1 MIFTHIENNILYLHG
16 AWTKENA
23 LIILE
28 EIIPKNQHYSKISL
42 DNITSLDTIG
52 AMLICKI
59 EKIQNIEII
68 SSTSKAWYPF
78 FSKIEKDIE
87 QAGIFK
93 NHNVISTMNRAN
105 QFFYKIGYMASSAI
119 KDTLFSLN
127 FIGALTYTIL
137 RRKKNANHFITAKQL
152 LTPYIANFNKLG
164 TTAFP
169 IIMLLSF
176 IIGGVMAQQGAFQ
189 LRRFGAEI
197 YVVNLTA
204 ILIFRE
210 LGVLLTAI
218 LIAGRCGSAITGELG
233 VMHMRGE
240 ISALKI
246 MGIDEFKKL
255 YLPRTIAILIA
266 MPILTLFAN
275 FSALLGASV
284 ITYIYSHISFTLFFS
299 HLRNDLYYSTYFIG
313 LIKAPF
319 LALSI
324 AVISIIESLKVS
336 GSSTALAKH
345 IISCVVKSIFSVIV
359 IDAFLAIA
367 ITYAGY

>member
-1 MIFTHIENNILYLHG
+1 MIFTLIENDILYLQG
-16 AWTKENA
+16 AWIKENA
-23 LIILE
+23 LTILKE
-28 EIIPKNQHYSKISL
+28 PNSCKHQYSKVSL
-42 DNITSLDTIG
+42 DNITNLDTIG
-52 AMLICKI
+52 VMLICKI
-59 EKIQNIEII
+59 EQKQNIEANI
-68 SSTSKAWYPF
+68 STAKAWYPF
-78 FSKIEKDIE
+78 FLEIKQTIQ
-87 QAGIFK
+87 QASIFK
-93 NHNVISTMNRAN
+93 NHNTKTSMNKIN
-105 QFFYKIGYMASSAI
+105 SFFYKIGYLASNTI
-119 KDTLFSLN
+119 KDLIFSLN
-127 FIGALTYTIL
+127 FIGALAFAIL
-137 RRKKNANHFITAKQL
+137 IPSKHTNHFISTKQR

-164 TTAFP
+164 TTALP

-255 YLPRTIAILIA
+255 YLPRTIAILIS

-275 FSALLGASV
+275 LFALLGAAL

-313 LIKAPF
+313 LLKAPF
-319 LALSI
+319 LALAIS
-324 AVISIIESLKVS
+324 AISIIESLKVS